1 MGLGLRF
8 LWRQAAHRPSGL
20 LGAEGARP
28 SLVSHVFP
36 GLVEHFEFD
45 GIDRLIVKPL
55 RCTTCTHQPTGWYD
69 MVSIA
74 RPSVGGN
81 RRIQI
86 ALDPESY
93 ERVRQIAED
102 EERSVSAVAA
112 RLIRH
117 ALSGRRREAK

>member
-1 MGLGLRF
+1 
-8 LWRQAAHRPSGL
+8 
-20 LGAEGARP
+20 
-28 SLVSHVFP
+28 
-36 GLVEHFEFD
+36 
-45 GIDRLIVKPL
+45 
-55 RCTTCTHQPTGWYD
+55 

-93 ERVRQIAED
+93 ELVRQIAEA

-117 ALSGRRREAK
+117 ALRSRPGPIVKGAS

>member
-1 MGLGLRF
+1 
-8 LWRQAAHRPSGL
+8 
-20 LGAEGARP
+20 
-28 SLVSHVFP
+28 
-36 GLVEHFEFD
+36 
-45 GIDRLIVKPL
+45 
-55 RCTTCTHQPTGWYD
+55 
-69 MVSIA
+69 MVSIV

-93 ERVRQIAED
+93 ELVRQIAEA

-117 ALSGRRREAK
+117 ALSGLEGNEPFAVLTRTSGRRREAI

>member
-1 MGLGLRF
+1 
-8 LWRQAAHRPSGL
+8 
-20 LGAEGARP
+20 
-28 SLVSHVFP
+28 
-36 GLVEHFEFD
+36 
-45 GIDRLIVKPL
+45 
-55 RCTTCTHQPTGWYD
+55 

-93 ERVRQIAED
+93 ELVQQIAEA
-102 EERSVSAVAA
+102 EERSVSAVAG

-117 ALSGRRREAK
+117 ALSGLEGNEPFAVLTRTSGRRKEAI